1 MFGENVE
8 KKYFHCMNKSQLVQI
23 FRSLS
28 KKELRDFRKW
38 VQSPSHN
45 QREDVVLLSHFL
57 AEHAHDQEEDA
68 LKKEN
73 VYPIL
78 YEEAYDDAK
87 MRQVIHFTFRVLE
100 EFLIFQAWSEQ
111 KLEQR
116 ILLASVYRKRQLT
129 KAYERTIRYSE
140 KLQTTYPYADHR
152 FYEQEYLLQYEI
164 YSYRS
169 GLGRTV
175 PLNLQD
181 LSDALDIQFLANR
194 IRLSCFMVSHQ
205 TVYKAGYDHGL
216 LDPSV
221 KYVRENPKML
231 EIPAVAIYYYI
242 YLALTDKQNE
252 AHFFSVKQQLFDH
265 GHSFPQGD
273 TRDIY
278 LLMINYCIGRYNAGI
293 PEFLR
298 ESFEL
303 YKNGFESGALIL
315 NGIISRW
322 TFRNAVTNSTIL
334 KEFGWTEQFIQEYK
348 QYLEDQHRESI
359 VHYCMGK
366 LHYEKGDYPEA
377 IRQFSQVEYDDIL
390 MNLAAK
396 VMLLKMY
403 YELSEFAALDSLLE
417 SMRVYMHRKKV
428 IGYHKAN
435 YENMISYT
443 KKLVNINPYDSD
455 QCKKLKEDM
464 EKANPLTER
473 KWLLSQIE
481 MYL

>member
-1 MFGENVE
+1 
-8 KKYFHCMNKSQLVQI
+8 MNKSQLIQI
-23 FRSLS
+23 FRTLS
-28 KKELRDFRKW
+28 KKEIRDFRKW

-45 QREDVVLLSHFL
+45 QRQDVVKLCQFLGENIQDPSEDTLS
-57 AEHAHDQEEDA
+57 
-68 LKKEN
+68 KEN
-73 VYPIL
+73 VYPKI
-78 YEEAYDDAK
+78 YDGEAYDDAK

-100 EFLIFQAWSEQ
+100 DFLIHQEWSER

-129 KAYERTIRYSE
+129 KAYERTIRQSE
-140 KLQTTYPYADHR
+140 KLQADSPYADHH
-152 FYEQEYLLQYEI
+152 FYELEYQLQYEI

-169 GLGRTV
+169 SLGRTV

-181 LSDALDIQFLANR
+181 LSNTLDVQFLANR
-194 IRLSCFMVSHQ
+194 IRLSCLMVSHQ
-205 TVYKAGYDHGL
+205 TVYKAEYDHGMLDSSVAYVQEHPQL
-216 LDPSV
+216 LE
-221 KYVRENPKML
+221 Y
-231 EIPAVAIYYYI
+231 PAVAIYFYI
-242 YLALTDKQNE
+242 YLALTDREEE
-252 AHFFSVKQQLFDH
+252 AHFFNVKQQLFDH

-293 PEFLR
+293 REFLR
-298 ESFEL
+298 ESFDL
-303 YKNGFESGALIL
+303 YKNGFERKALMF
-315 NGIISRW
+315 NGVISRW

-334 KEFGWTEQFIQEYK
+334 KEFAWTEAFIQDYK
-348 QYLEDQHRESI
+348 QYLSDQHRESI

-366 LHYEKGDYPEA
+366 LHYEKGDYSEA
-377 IRQFSQVEYDDIL
+377 ITQFSQVEYDDIL

-396 VMLLKMY
+396 IMLLKMY
-403 YELSEFAALDSLLE
+403 YELSEFTALDSLLE

-428 IGYHKAN
+428 IGYHKSN

-455 QCKKLKEDM
+455 QCKKLKVDIEQ
-464 EKANPLTER
+464 ANPLTER

-481 MYL
+481 SHL